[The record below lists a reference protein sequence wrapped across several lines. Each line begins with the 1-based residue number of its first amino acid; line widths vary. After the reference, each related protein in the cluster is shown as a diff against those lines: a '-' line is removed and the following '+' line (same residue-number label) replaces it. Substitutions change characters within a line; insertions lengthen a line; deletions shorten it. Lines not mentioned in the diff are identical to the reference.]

1 MNYFTAAFF
10 TGIRPSELIAIR
22 WADVDFN
29 RRAVRVQRAIVRGK
43 AKATTKTNTVRD
55 VDLNDRAL
63 AAFEAQRK
71 HTQLKGGQVF
81 SNPATNKPW
90 ADIQMQWEIWNLSLR
105 RCKLRYRVPYQ
116 TRHTYATLALHLA
129 GARPGYVARQ
139 LGHANTGMLFK
150 VYSKWIDGADNQR
163 ERAKLDAAFV
173 HDLCTAR
180 RDDSTTA

>member
-1 MNYFTAAFF
+1 MMMVLVTH
-10 TGIRPSELIAIR
+10 AIGFAR
-22 WADVDFN
+22 ED
-29 RRAVRVQRAIVRGK
+29 
-43 AKATTKTNTVRD
+43 
-55 VDLNDRAL
+55 
-63 AAFEAQRK
+63 
-71 HTQLKGGQVF
+71 
-81 SNPATNKPW
+81 
-90 ADIQMQWEIWNLSLR
+90 LSLR
-105 RCKLRYRVPYQ
+105 RCKMRYRVPYQ

-180 RDDSTTA
+180 GTIQQLLDTAN